1 MARVKLKDVIIR
13 VNTKV
18 DKDNTDLIYY
28 VGGEHVESENIRV
41 EKRGIIAGSTIG
53 PMFYYGFKAGDF
65 LLVSRNPHLKKAGIV
80 DFDGI
85 CSEKTFVLA
94 TANPEVLLP
103 EFLPFTLQNDRFWEY
118 AYKNRHG
125 STNTFINW
133 STLSNYEFDLPDLDT
148 QHKLAEILW
157 SINDTRKAYKKLIT
171 ATDELV
177 KSQFI
182 EMFGNSEKSSDQWLE
197 ITVRDAIKDGY
208 IARPLDGNHGE
219 KHPKGDDYVTEGVP
233 FIMAQDL
240 KDKKVDFE
248 HCHFITEDQAKTL
261 KKGWAKSGDVLLT
274 HKGTIGRVAIVQPSQ
289 YENILLT
296 PQITYYRC
304 LKGIDNEYLA
314 AFFTTDFF
322 TQQLQS
328 MITGTTRA
336 SVTITQQEGL
346 KLIIPSMD
354 KQKRFVSFVYQS
366 DKSKFELE
374 QALSELTATYKSIIK
389 ENLG

>member
-1 MARVKLKDVIIR
+1 M
-13 VNTKV
+13 
-18 DKDNTDLIYY
+18 
-28 VGGEHVESENIRV
+28 
-41 EKRGIIAGSTIG
+41 
-53 PMFYYGFKAGDF
+53 
-65 LLVSRNPHLKKAGIV
+65 LVSRNPHLKKAGIV